1 MLPYG
6 DIIFP
11 HFTLHTYHS
20 GKKRTTNCII
30 GVKRSEFIKTI
41 NMLFLSHMILS
52 LQDAKF
58 KFPTTAGYFAAFC
71 IIKIDILVHSL
82 T

>member
-1 MLPYG
+1 MVTL
-6 DIIFP
+6 FSL
-11 HFTLHTYHS
+11 TLHLTLTIQE
-20 GKKRTTNCII
+20 KKRITNCI

-82 T
+82 TVLQ